1 MRLNFLS
8 ENFLNNLQAQL
19 GRELKKTKKTKTGQ
33 FRDEVYR
40 STWAHWNRMM
50 FLVPQLKPGSTPDTI
65 ALQDKDFDKYIQSRE
80 INDHNE
86 EEVSPKAKCKSFAKK
101 LEERQIQLLE
111 SVANVLATPKA
122 PQGKTP
128 SSFAMYVDNKLK
140 QMDTRSHT
148 ITKK

>member
-1 MRLNFLS
+1 
-8 ENFLNNLQAQL
+8 
-19 GRELKKTKKTKTGQ
+19 
-33 FRDEVYR
+33 
-40 STWAHWNRMM
+40 M

-65 ALQDKDFDKYIQSRE
+65 ALQDKDFHKYIQSIE
-80 INDHNE
+80 INNHNE
-86 EEVSPKAKCKSFAKK
+86 EEVAPKAKCKSFAKK

-140 QMDTRSHT
+140 QMDTRSQT
-148 ITKK
+148 ITKKWIVGILFEAKMGTMSHFQKSVTFDKSKN